1 MINIDEAIRGE
12 EAVADACKSQSNM
25 RDLDDPYARNVA
37 YENGKCAERHK
48 QIAEWLKE
56 LKRLRERD
64 ANAILDSI
72 KVEIESEYGN
82 YDICEFDEDY
92 DYEENN
98 ISEYT
103 FVGSVAEILEII
115 DKYKVEMR
123 VESLPTVRPTQ
134 IKGKWLNKGING
146 HNFYGKCSE
155 CGQEFCVDAWYTQH
169 MKYCPNCSCQMKGE
183 NE

>member
-1 MINIDEAIRGE
+1 MRTLDEAIRGE
-12 EAVADACKSQSNM
+12 EAVADACKEQANM
-25 RDLDDPYARNVA
+25 CDLDDPYARNVA
-37 YENGKCAERHK
+37 YENDKCAEMHK

-56 LKRLRERD
+56 LKKLKEKD
-64 ANAILDSI
+64 TNAILDKI
-72 KVEIESEYGN
+72 EDEIESEYGN

-123 VESLPTVRPTQ
+123 VEND
-134 IKGKWLNKGING
+134 G
-146 HNFYGKCSE
+146 
-155 CGQEFCVDAWYTQH
+155 
-169 MKYCPNCSCQMKGE
+169 
-183 NE
+183 